1 MIRLGREEEGIHGW
15 NGVNAMSTESTQRV
29 LSTV

>member
-1 MIRLGREEEGIHGW
+1 MIRLGREEEGIHRW
-15 NGVNAMSTESTQRV
+15 NSVYAMSIESTQRV